1 MKKLGKIIV
10 MCIIV
15 LGAMLM
21 LGNNEAI
28 ASTRTLDIRSTR
40 PYVAPHNR
48 AFSFRRGDITYNMV
62 KIFDVSRRI

>member
-1 MKKLGKIIV
+1 MRRLKRMVIAFIV
-10 MCIIV
+10 V

-21 LGNNEAI
+21 LANTEAI

-48 AFSFRRGDITYNMV
+48 PLHFRRGDITYNIF
-62 KIFDVSRRI
+62 KIFDVTRRI